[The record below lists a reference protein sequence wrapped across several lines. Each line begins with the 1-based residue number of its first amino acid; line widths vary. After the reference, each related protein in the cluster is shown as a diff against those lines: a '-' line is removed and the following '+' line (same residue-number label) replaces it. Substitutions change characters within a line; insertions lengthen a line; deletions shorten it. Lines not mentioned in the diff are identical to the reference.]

1 MQSAHHGATSAQEY
15 HNTNDH
21 FWSSGIALD
30 LFFGG
35 IGVGSFL
42 FAVLL
47 SFFYQDEFKSASK
60 IAAIVTPLSVA
71 AGFVFLIAH
80 LGHPERFY
88 IVFTKVRLTS
98 PIWWGA
104 WFQTIFFVISV
115 LYAWMLIKE
124 RDQPRRRVLGYVGV
138 PFALAVGVYHGFL
151 LMVFKSRP
159 LWNTG
164 PTTVT
169 AICGFIMT
177 GIAVVVLI
185 LAIMPRQKVLLRE
198 LKVSRNIMGAAIAVQ
213 LFTLA
218 LWLSALYFGSG
229 ESQAAMLRLVGD
241 YGGLFWIGAVLA
253 GLVMPLALGAVTI
266 ARERRTGTFS
276 YAAPIVTSL
285 LVLIGGLALRYVVI
299 MAA

>member
-1 MQSAHHGATSAQEY
+1 M
-15 HNTNDH
+15 NDQ
-21 FWSSGIALD
+21 FWTSGIALD

-35 IGVGSFL
+35 IGVGTFL

-47 SFFYQDEFKSASK
+47 NFFHQDEFKSASK

-71 AGFVFLIAH
+71 IGFVFLLMH

-88 IVFTKVRLTS
+88 IVYTKIRLTS

-104 WFQTIFFVISV
+104 WLQAIFFAVSLI
-115 LYAWMLIKE
+115 YAWMWIRGPVHPL
-124 RDQPRRRVLGYVGV
+124 RRVVGYVGA
-138 PFALAVGVYHGFL
+138 PFALAVGMYHGYL

-169 AICGFIMT
+169 AICGFITT
-177 GIAVVVLI
+177 GIALVVLI
-185 LAIMPRQKVLLRE
+185 LSVMPKQKVMLQE
-198 LKVSRNIMGAAIAVQ
+198 LKLSRNVMGAAIVIQ
-213 LFTLA
+213 LLTLV
-218 LWLSALYFGSG
+218 LWLSSLYFGSG
-229 ESQAAMLRLVGD
+229 ESREAVLRLVQD
-241 YGGLFWIGAVLA
+241 YGRLFWGGAVVA
-253 GLVMPLALGAVTI
+253 GLVIPLVLGGI
-266 ARERRTGTFS
+266 AIVREKRSGNFS
-276 YAAPIVTSL
+276 YAVPLVTSL